1 MLIRGIILF
10 LSISVVTQ
18 LSGQENAIHDDN
30 ILFRGVV
37 VSAVSQER
45 LPGAQIVINRRAAGI
60 SRDDGTFAFFAQ
72 KRDTVTFTM
81 LGYRPVELIVSDS
94 LNAREFITGIYLQT
108 DTLEIGEV
116 IIIPQFTNLKTEI
129 MNSALEANTQMAN
142 ARNNITIA
150 SYQGRTGQGK
160 LGDPSINYEILRQR
174 QKINAYEKGGI
185 PSDRIV
191 GISPF
196 MLLPAAYLLLN
207 GLPEQPAPP
216 EPRISKK
223 DLDELNKLYLEKLGY
238 KFP

>member
-45 LPGAQIVINRRAAGI
+45 LPGAQIVIYRRAAGI

>member
-1 MLIRGIILF
+1 MRGIILLLAF
-10 LSISVVTQ
+10 PFVTQ
-18 LSGQENAIHDDN
+18 LSGQDSGRQDEK

-37 VSAVSQER
+37 VSAASQER

-60 SRDDGTFAFFAQ
+60 SRDDGTFALFAQ

-81 LGYRPVELIVSDS
+81 LGYRPVKLIVSDT
-94 LNAREFITGIYLQT
+94 LNAREFITGIYMHT

-116 IIIPQFTNLKTEI
+116 IIIPRFTNLKTEI
-129 MNSALEANTQMAN
+129 INSALEANTQMDN

-150 SYQGRTGQGK
+150 SYQGRTGQGR
-160 LGDPSINYEILRQR
+160 LGDPSLNYEVLRQQ

-185 PSDRIV
+185 PSDKMV

-196 MLLPAAYLLLN
+196 MLIPAAYLLLN
-207 GLPEQPAPP
+207 GLPEQPTPP

-223 DLDELNKLYLEKLGY
+223 DLDELNEIYFKKLRN
-238 KFP
+238 